1 MLAAIL
7 QPLLANGA
15 YGLDTPAPVGPFL
28 NGVFPTQTPNAPGS
42 STWTVV
48 PAFPDVKVND
58 TLVIVPNPANNRMY
72 VGSREGEIRSF
83 VNDQAVGS
91 SDVFLDLRDRVAAVW
106 DAGLLG
112 MVFHPE
118 FGVPGSPYRN
128 FFYVYYSSNC
138 RIDVADTTRVDLSTC
153 TPFPT
158 DVTWGYFGAY
168 LRLSRFSVVDG
179 SPVGHPVVDPDSEF
193 VMLNIRLY
201 NSSHYGGGMAFGN
214 PLTMGDDYLY
224 LTIGD
229 QFRYT
234 TAQDIAQTLEG
245 GTFRLDVN
253 IIENKDASW
262 SCRGSNH
269 KPIRTFPVPELV
281 GTGVAPLM
289 GEHFTDEVSGQRY
302 CIPHD
307 NPWVGE
313 AGVFEE
319 YNSLGHRNPHR
330 LAIDSITGRL
340 WSGEV
345 GENTHEEINII
356 QTGHN
361 YGWPYREGLA
371 AFMAEPAG
379 FTYRGIFTDPVIDF
393 NRSDAGAIIGGYVYR
408 GSTYPEL
415 SGRYMAGDYVTG
427 KIWAITLDE
436 SSLTATKEEIA
447 SFTSIGRL
455 GTWGQDNNGEV
466 YLGNVAAQNDTLYQ
480 LQRVTNPI
488 PDPPS
493 LLSQTFA
500 FTDLGNL
507 QAANFFVPY
516 TLNEPFWSD
525 GALKKRWI
533 ALPNDGTRD
542 TPAEQI
548 AFSPTSDWVYPA
560 GTVLM
565 KHFELALDDTD
576 PNNTTRLE
584 TRFLVLGSDG
594 RWYGVT
600 YHWRPDQSDADLLTT
615 AQTQDYQI
623 VTEGGGSRSQT
634 WLFPGRDQCLSC
646 HSPGAGGAAGPRT
659 HRLNGDFTYP
669 STGIT
674 DNQLRTWNHLGMF
687 TPALDEAAI
696 PGYLKSAAKDD
707 PNASLERRA
716 RSYLDVNCSYCHRPG
731 TGNRAFFDM
740 RFTTPLASQGLVYG
754 AVIDNL
760 GISGAYLITPDDTST
775 SIVFHRAN
783 TASPSPTAMPPL
795 AKSLVDTAG
804 MALLVE
810 WIQSIDP
817 TLYVNRALNRP
828 VAVSSVENAGLSAAA
843 AVDGDSATRWSS
855 AFSDPQW
862 IAVDLGAVYP
872 INHVVLNWEVAY
884 GKAYR
889 IEVSTDGSHW
899 NQVFSET
906 NGDGGTDD
914 IVFGTT
920 SARYVRLWGT
930 ARGTPWGYSL
940 YEFEVYGATDNVS
953 PVATGTLQ
961 YDPPGR

>member
-1 MLAAIL
+1 MQSLAA
-7 QPLLANGA
+7 
-15 YGLDTPAPVGPFL
+15 
-28 NGVFPTQTPNAPGS
+28 
-42 STWTVV
+42 
-48 PAFPDVKVND
+48 
-58 TLVIVPNPANNRMY
+58 
-72 VGSREGEIRSF
+72 
-83 VNDQAVGS
+83 
-91 SDVFLDLRDRVAAVW
+91 
-106 DAGLLG
+106 
-112 MVFHPE
+112 
-118 FGVPGSPYRN
+118 
-128 FFYVYYSSNC
+128 
-138 RIDVADTTRVDLSTC
+138 
-153 TPFPT
+153 
-158 DVTWGYFGAY
+158 
-168 LRLSRFSVVDG
+168 
-179 SPVGHPVVDPDSEF
+179 
-193 VMLNIRLY
+193 
-201 NSSHYGGGMAFGN
+201 
-214 PLTMGDDYLY
+214 
-224 LTIGD
+224 
-229 QFRYT
+229 
-234 TAQDIAQTLEG
+234 
-245 GTFRLDVN
+245 
-253 IIENKDASW
+253 
-262 SCRGSNH
+262 
-269 KPIRTFPVPELV
+269 
-281 GTGVAPLM
+281 
-289 GEHFTDEVSGQRY
+289 
-302 CIPHD
+302 
-307 NPWVGE
+307 
-313 AGVFEE
+313 
-319 YNSLGHRNPHR
+319 
-330 LAIDSITGRL
+330 
-340 WSGEV
+340 
-345 GENTHEEINII
+345 
-356 QTGHN
+356 
-361 YGWPYREGLA
+361 
-371 AFMAEPAG
+371 
-379 FTYRGIFTDPVIDF
+379 
-393 NRSDAGAIIGGYVYR
+393 VYR
-408 GSTYPEL
+408 GATYPEL
-415 SGRYMAGDYVTG
+415 SGRYLAGDYVTG

-436 SSLTATKEEIA
+436 SSMTATKDEIA
-447 SFTSIGRL
+447 SFTSIGSL

-480 LQRVTNPI
+480 LQRVINPI
-488 PDPPS
+488 PDPPA

-576 PNNTTRLE
+576 PTNTTRLE
-584 TRFLVLGSDG
+584 TRFLVLGNNG

-600 YHWRPDQSDADLLTT
+600 YRWRPDQSDADLLTT

-623 VTEGGGSRSQT
+623 TTAGGGSRTQT

-659 HRLNGDFTYP
+659 HQINGDITYP

-687 TPALDEAAI
+687 APALDETAI

-731 TGNRAFFDM
+731 TGNRAIFDM
-740 RFTTPLASQGLVYG
+740 RFTTPPASQGLVYG

-760 GISGAYLITPDDTST
+760 GISGAYLITPGDTST

-804 MALLVE
+804 MALLAE
-810 WIQSIDP
+810 WIQGIDP

-828 VAVSSVENAGLSAAA
+828 VAASSEENAGLSAAA

-855 AFSDPQW
+855 AFSDPQS
-862 IAVDLGAVYP
+862 ITVDLGAVYS
-872 INHVVLNWEVAY
+872 INHVVLNWEWAY

-889 IEVSTDGSHW
+889 IEVSTDGTTW

-906 NGDGGTDD
+906 NGNGDIDDIVFATTSARYVRLWGTVRGTPWGYSLYEFEVYGATSDPPVLSSVSVSPATATVASGSTRTFTATGLDQYGAAYPTTVGWTVSGGGTIDAGSGLFTATTTGGPFTVTATSTADGTLSGTAQVTVVSAPTGNLAQGRVAAASSVESAALSAANAVDGNASTRWSSVFSDPQWFTVDLGAVYSINHVVLNWEAAYGKAYKIQVSTDGTTWSDKFSETNGNGGTDD
-914 IVFGTT
+914 IFFGITN
-920 SARYVRLWGT
+920 ARYVRLWGT

-940 YEFEVYGATDNVS
+940 YEFEVYGATDPPVLSSVSVS
-953 PVATGTLQ
+953 PAT
-961 YDPPGR
+961 